1 MRPERGGARI
11 IVALDFPQPA
21 DALSW
26 VAQLDPA
33 RCRVKVGLELFTA
46 GGPAIV
52 ERLMARGFEVFLD
65 LKFHDIPHTVAMACR
80 RAGALGVWMCNVHA
94 AGGRDML
101 LAAVD
106 GIAQSAR
113 RPWLTA
119 VTVLTSQTQAQ
130 LRETGV
136 ERALPQQV
144 AALAAMAAEC
154 GLDGVVCSPQEVT
167 VLRSACAP
175 EFLLVTPGVRPLGS
189 AADDQR
195 RVATPGEAVRAGASY
210 LVIGRP
216 ITGAPDPMAALTAI
230 EQELALA

>member
-11 IVALDFPQPA
+11 IVALDFAQPA
-21 DALSW
+21 DALAW
-26 VAQLDPA
+26 VARIDPA
-33 RCRVKVGLELFTA
+33 RCRVKVGLELFTV

-52 ERLMARGFEVFLD
+52 EQLMTRGFDVFLD

-101 LAAVD
+101 LAAAD
-106 GIAQSAR
+106 GIAQSSR

-119 VTVLTSQTQAQ
+119 VTVLTSQTPEN

-136 ERALPQQV
+136 VRALAEQV
-144 AALAAMAAEC
+144 GALARMAAEC
-154 GLDGVVCSPQEVT
+154 GLDGVVCSPQEASA
-167 VLRSACAP
+167 LRSELGA
-175 EFLLVTPGVRPLGS
+175 EFLLVTPGVRPRGS

-195 RVATPGEAVRAGASY
+195 RVATPDEAVRAGANY

-216 ITGAPDPMAALTAI
+216 ITGAADPMAALAAI
-230 EQELALA
+230 EQTLALA